1 MNTKGTILLKA
12 ASPHYVTD
20 NVEIVYHCLLNVT
33 SSNCELSRETVETL
47 SKQLT
52 MCSGLQQLS
61 PSSGDTVTPDG
72 ATSGI
77 SQRNSSDNNNYC
89 SCRDF
94 IEVPSSALWAVTLL
108 DLRVLLRE
116 RLREKITSVL
126 CCSCSALKVRAIV
139 C

>member
-47 SKQLT
+47 CKQLT

-72 ATSGI
+72 ATTSI
-77 SQRNSSDNNNYC
+77 SQRNSSDNNNY
-89 SCRDF
+89 RDF

-126 CCSCSALKVRAIV
+126 CCSCSAMKVRAIV

>member
-47 SKQLT
+47 CKQLT

-77 SQRNSSDNNNYC
+77 SQRNSSDYNNYC
-89 SCRDF
+89 SCRHF

-116 RLREKITSVL
+116 HLREKITSVL